1 MKASEHLAL
10 CESKRGGA
18 TAEERALCAELE
30 AAEKALIEADKP
42 CLAWIARAE
51 AAEKDVRILTEASRA
66 NEDMIERA
74 RGSVPAERLEALA
87 GECELMEGQG
97 LTFMPGVMGRR
108 LRALLAEAREEGKPP
123 HPQIVRYETTLDGVH
138 VTVRRDA
145 LEWLENQITLSPPPS
160 AGTEGQGLREPERFI
175 CHMICCGL
183 DDGYIAFATWDD
195 ADKFRESYTSGV
207 AVAEHGYSAGPG

>member
-10 CESKRGGA
+10 CEGKRGGA

-74 RGSVPAERLEALA
+74 RGSVPVEKLEKLANEIESALQW
-87 GECELMEGQG
+87 GNGD
-97 LTFMPGVMGRR
+97 TVHRI
-108 LRALLAEAREEGKPP
+108 RALLAEAREGGKPP
-123 HPQIVRYETTLDGVH
+123 HPQIIRYETTLDGVH

-145 LEWLENQITLSPPPS
+145 LEWLENQITLSPPSS
-160 AGTEGQGLREPERFI
+160 AGTEGLGLMEILRKWQVAFDHFLADPGQFLDVFKEPIRLTQLALAARPVE
-175 CHMICCGL
+175 GE
-183 DDGYIAFATWDD
+183 
-195 ADKFRESYTSGV
+195 KK
-207 AVAEHGYSAGPG
+207 